1 MRQIGRFLL
10 PIALVMA
17 SAGATAND
25 SGGEIVWVSLPVIMS
40 EVGRALP
47 VGPDAEP
54 LRVSVDGVEMRVR
67 SEDRAAL
74 SRLAV
79 HGSDIVVFPSGVVS
93 MSTRCEASAEC
104 VGAAEVVKAVAGG
117 LVQGGVR

>member
-40 EVGRALP
+40 EIGRALP

-79 HGSDIVVFPSGVVS
+79 YGADIVVFPSGVVS
-93 MSTRCEASAEC
+93 MSSRCEASTEC

-117 LVQGGVR
+117 LVRGGVR

>member
-1 MRQIGRFLL
+1 MKRIAKFLL
-10 PIALVMA
+10 PVALVMA
-17 SAGATAND
+17 SAGATAGD
-25 SGGEIVWVSLPVIMS
+25 SESSVVWVSLPVIVS
-40 EVGRALP
+40 EIGRALP

-79 HGSDIVVFPSGVVS
+79 HGADIVVFPSGVVS
-93 MSTRCEASAEC
+93 VSSRCEASTEC

-117 LVQGGVR
+117 LVRGGVR